1 MNEQMTMES
10 IAQPGLRAEGYLT
23 LQERFEE
30 WLATQDGLETYRMVV
45 TRAYNLRRQGFKHYS
60 MKALWESIRLD
71 RDLSAGPG
79 QAFKLNNDY
88 TSRMA
93 RRVMADYPDLD
104 GFFEIREVK
113 A

>member
-10 IAQPGLRAEGYLT
+10 MAQPGLRPGGYLT
-23 LQERFEE
+23 LQERFDE
-30 WLATQDGLETYRMVV
+30 WLATAEGREVYEAVV
-45 TRAYNLRRQGFKHYS
+45 VRAHRVRASGRSHYS
-60 MKALWESIRLD
+60 MKALWEAVRVD
-71 RDLSAGPG
+71 RDVMGGSAL
-79 QAFKLNNDY
+79 KLNNDY

-104 GFFEIREVK
+104 GFFELRETR